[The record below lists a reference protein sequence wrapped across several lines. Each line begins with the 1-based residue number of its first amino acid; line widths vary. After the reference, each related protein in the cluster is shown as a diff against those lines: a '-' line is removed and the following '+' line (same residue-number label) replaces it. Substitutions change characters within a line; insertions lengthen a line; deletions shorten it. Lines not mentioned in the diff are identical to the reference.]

1 MYLPSTGHKMMSGT
15 VKIDGKANDM
25 AKSISTMQVRNNLF
39 AKNAKRS
46 QVENKNTVH
55 VSIVSF

>member
-1 MYLPSTGHKMMSGT
+1 MDLRFTGHKMMSGT

-39 AKNAKRS
+39 AKHVERS
-46 QVENKNTVH
+46 QVENKILYMCTW
-55 VSIVSF
+55 